1 MLAFIKNI
9 IAFLTLKNKTLFWK
23 VEYGFERTEDN
34 GQRTVMEDF
43 PPVPYGKSLINKSL
57 KENLTYKKAFVF
69 AIEIVNLYK
78 YLIDEKMEYIISKQ
92 VLRSGISIG
101 ANVKEGLEA
110 QSRRDFL
117 KQTNNLRQ
125 SR

>member
-1 MLAFIKNI
+1 
-9 IAFLTLKNKTLFWK
+9 
-23 VEYGFERTEDN
+23 
-34 GQRTVMEDF
+34 MEDF

-92 VLRSGISIG
+92 VLRSVISIG